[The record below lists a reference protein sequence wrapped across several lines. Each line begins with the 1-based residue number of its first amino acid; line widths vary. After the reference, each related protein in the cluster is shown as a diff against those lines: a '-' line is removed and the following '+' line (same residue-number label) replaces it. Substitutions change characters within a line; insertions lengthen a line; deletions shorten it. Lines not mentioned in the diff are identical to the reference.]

1 VKEIEAGMELR
12 VQGVMAEAEVRWK
25 ATEAA
30 IEARGEAVT
39 AGVRAVTA
47 ARVAVQ
53 RAWEVQQLHNQEKRT
68 REAERRAQRAQQEEK
83 RAREAERQLKEEQH
97 LRKQVQQELRE
108 EQQLRKEEGQQLLVQ
123 LRRKERELKD
133 SEAVLNE
140 LASSADVRRP
150 GRPRHRVLM
159 IRKLIQQEALQNS
172 ASGICTER
180 APSYWKSL
188 LEAQKILVQ
197 DLHSAAEKDAVK
209 MAELEKQARLAPKQL
224 MKRKAM
230 ELVNKLEKH
239 TRAYKNMKYGV
250 EVQQHFIDLASL
262 GNVPPRSLEPLVRC
276 FYRFHFPQVLSLCY

>member
-1 VKEIEAGMELR
+1 LSELNER
-12 VQGVMAEAEVRWK
+12 RQENLIIGLENKLASETAKVAS
-25 ATEAA
+25 AT
-30 IEARGEAVT
+30 AR
-39 AGVRAVTA
+39 
-47 ARVAVQ
+47 RVA
-53 RAWEVQQLHNQEKRT
+53 AEKRV
-68 REAERRAQRAQQEEK
+68 RE
-83 RAREAERQLKEEQH
+83 L
-97 LRKQVQQELRE
+97 
-108 EQQLRKEEGQQLLVQ
+108 EQQLAATVKQA
-123 LRRKERELKD
+123 RRTEHELKN

-140 LASSADVRRP
+140 LAASADVRRL
-150 GRPRHRVLM
+150 GRPRPRVLM
-159 IRKLIQQEALQNS
+159 IRKFIQQEALQNS

-197 DLHSAAEKDAVK
+197 DLRSAAEKDAVK

-239 TRAYKNMKYGV
+239 TRAYKNMSYGV